1 MRWRWWRIRSLLLRL
16 EGLESRGSKRWL
28 ELLTG
33 LEGVTVAWG
42 NWLLVIGHWRTIRLV
57 GVWEGVLLSWS
68 IVSTWGI
75 ILRSILLLLTIE
87 LGLRSLWLL
96 LLLVQINLVGIPL
109 GLVIEIILELL
120 CIRRWSIGIM
130 GNNLLTTE
138 LSIGWLVQILLLAI
152 KLWLWLLL
160 LVTKTIKLLLVGVS
174 LVVVKVIRIQLVVVL
189 VILRIPWSI

>member
-1 MRWRWWRIRSLLLRL
+1 MWWRWWRIRTLLLL
-16 EGLESRGSKRWL
+16 LKGLESRGSKRWL

-96 LLLVQINLVGIPL
+96 LLLVQINLMGIPL

-130 GNNLLTTE
+130 GNNLLTIE
-138 LSIGWLVQILLLAI
+138 LPIGWLVQILLLAI
-152 KLWLWLLL
+152 KLLLL
-160 LVTKTIKLLLVGVS
+160 LWLVTKTIKLLLVGVA
-174 LVVVKVIRIQLVVVL
+174 LVVVKVIRIPLVVVL
-189 VILRIPWSI
+189 VTLRIPWSI